1 MRRVAGLA
9 CFVVAAV
16 LFVSY
21 SSQDQQVVLF
31 VPPVGA
37 PAASMLAAPS
47 AAAAVPTYVVPSA
60 SVASSTLIASSAGD
74 FGGYTIPIIGLVILA
89 ATVAFLAGPVEDQ
102 A

>member
-21 SSQDQQVVLF
+21 SSQEQQVVLF

-37 PAASMLAAPS
+37 LAASTFLAP
-47 AAAAVPTYVVPSA
+47 AAAAAPTYVVPSA
-60 SVASSTLIASSAGD
+60 TVASSTLIASSAGD

-89 ATVAFLAGPVEDQ
+89 ATVAFLAGPVEDK